1 MNLSLIK
8 KLLPGLIP
16 LFIFIL
22 ADEIW
27 GTRIG
32 LYVALGSG
40 IGELLFYY
48 IKDKKI
54 DGFIILDTGLLLVLG
69 VVSIALENDIFF
81 KIKPAL
87 IETILLAIIAFSLW
101 GPRNLI
107 MTMSRRYLGEL
118 KLDAPQE
125 KAMRMNMIAMFW
137 ITLAHI
143 ILVLYSAEY
152 MSKEAWAF
160 ISGGL
165 FYIFFA
171 TYFVILWLIKQVNT
185 RRFSK
190 EEWFPIVDEEGK
202 ITGKAP
208 RSVCHDGKSML
219 LHPVVHLHLFNSQ
232 GKLFLQK
239 RSITKD
245 IQPGK
250 WDTSVGGHI
259 ALQEKIEDALC
270 REAREEIG
278 LRNFQ
283 PRFIN
288 KYVWESL
295 RERELVF
302 SFITV
307 SEQMPV
313 INKLEISEGRFW
325 SLDEIKKN
333 IGKGI
338 FTPNFEKEFEMLGRA
353 MDDSTPLPR

>member
-1 MNLSLIK
+1 MNLSLLK

-40 IGELLFYY
+40 IAELLFYY
-48 IKDKKI
+48 IRDRKI
-54 DGFIILDTGLLLVLG
+54 EGFIILDTGLLIVLG
-69 VVSIALENDIFF
+69 VVSIALQNDLFF

-87 IETILLAIIAFSLW
+87 IEAILLAIIAFSLW

-107 MTMSRRYLGEL
+107 MTMSVRYLGEM
-118 KLDAPQE
+118 KLDAAQE

-143 ILVLYSAEY
+143 LLVLYSAKY

-171 TYFVILWLIKQVNT
+171 VYFVILWLIRQFNI
-185 RRFSK
+185 RRFGK
-190 EEWFPIVDEEGK
+190 EEWFPLVDEEGK

-208 RSVCHDGKSML
+208 RSVCHDGKSKL
-219 LHPVVHLHLFNSQ
+219 LHPVVHLHLFNRL
-232 GKLFLQK
+232 GELYLQK
-239 RSITKD
+239 RSMTKD

-259 ALQEKIEDALC
+259 GLQEKIEDALF

-278 LRNFQ
+278 LREFQ
-283 PRFIN
+283 PQFIH
-288 KYVWESL
+288 KYVWESP

-302 SFITV
+302 SFVTV
-307 SEQMPV
+307 SDRMLV
-313 INKLEISEGRFW
+313 IDKTEISEGRFW
-325 SLDEIKKN
+325 TIDEIKKN

-338 FTPNFEKEFEMLGRA
+338 FTPNFENEFDMLLRSMTG
-353 MDDSTPLPR
+353 

>member
-8 KLLPGLIP
+8 KLLPGLVP

-27 GTRIG
+27 GTRVG
-32 LYVALGSG
+32 LYVALATG
-40 IGELLFYY
+40 IGELLFYF
-48 IKDKKI
+48 IRDKKI

-87 IETILLAIIAFSLW
+87 IEAILLAIIAFSLW

-107 MTMSRRYLGEL
+107 MTMSVRYLGEM
-118 KLDAPQE
+118 KLDEAQE
-125 KAMRMNMIAMFW
+125 KAMRLNMIAMFW

-143 ILVLYSAEY
+143 ILVFYSAEY

-165 FYIFFA
+165 FYIFFGL
-171 TYFVILWLIKQVNT
+171 YFAILWLIRQVNN
-185 RRFSK
+185 RRYGK
-190 EEWFPIVDEEGK
+190 EEWFPVVDEEGK

-232 GKLFLQK
+232 GKLYLQK
-239 RSITKD
+239 RSMTKD

-259 ALQEKIEDALC
+259 GLQEKIEDALA
-270 REAREEIG
+270 REASEELG
-278 LRNFQ
+278 LCNFQ
-283 PRFIN
+283 PQFIN
-288 KYVWESL
+288 KYVWESP

-302 SFITV
+302 SFVTV
-307 SEQMPV
+307 SDQMPV

-325 SLDEIKKN
+325 SMDEIKKN
-333 IGKGI
+333 IGKGV
-338 FTPNFEKEFEMLGRA
+338 FTPNFEKEVEMLVDPHA
-353 MDDSTPLPR
+353 PLR

>member
-1 MNLSLIK
+1 MNLSILK

-40 IGELLFYY
+40 IAELLFYY
-48 IKDKKI
+48 IRDRKI
-54 DGFIILDTGLLLVLG
+54 EGFIILDTGLLIVLG
-69 VVSIALENDIFF
+69 VVSIALQNDLFF

-87 IETILLAIIAFSLW
+87 IEAILLAIIAFSLW

-107 MTMSRRYLGEL
+107 MTMSVRYLGEM
-118 KLDAPQE
+118 KLDAAQE

-143 ILVLYSAEY
+143 LLVLYSAKY

-171 TYFVILWLIKQVNT
+171 VYFVILWLIRQFNI

-190 EEWFPIVDEEGK
+190 EEWFPLVDEEGK

-208 RSVCHDGKSML
+208 RSVCHDGKSKL
-219 LHPVVHLHLFNSQ
+219 LHPVVHLHLFNRQ
-232 GKLFLQK
+232 GELYLQK
-239 RSITKD
+239 RSMTKD

-259 ALQEKIEDALC
+259 GLQEKIEDALF
-270 REAREEIG
+270 REAREELG
-278 LRNFQ
+278 LREFQ
-283 PRFIN
+283 PQFIH
-288 KYVWESL
+288 KYVWESP

-302 SFITV
+302 SFVTV
-307 SEQMPV
+307 SDRMPV
-313 INKLEISEGRFW
+313 IDFTEISEGRFW
-325 SLDEIKKN
+325 SIDEIKKN

-338 FTPNFEKEFEMLGRA
+338 FTPNFENEFDMLLKS
-353 MDDSTPLPR
+353 MTV

>member
-8 KLLPGLIP
+8 KLLPGLLP
-16 LFIFIL
+16 LLIFII

-27 GTRIG
+27 GTQVG

-48 IKDKKI
+48 IRDKKI
-54 DGFIILDTGLLLVLG
+54 DKFILLDTGLLIVLG
-69 VVSIALENDIFF
+69 VVSIALENDLFF

-87 IETILLAIIAFSLW
+87 IEFILLVIIAFSLW

-107 MTMSRRYLGEL
+107 MTMSKRYLGEMQL
-118 KLDAPQE
+118 NADQE

-152 MSKEAWAF
+152 MSREAWAF

-171 TYFVILWLIKQVNT
+171 VYFAILWLIKQLSI

-190 EEWFPIVDEEGK
+190 EEWFPVVDEEGK

-219 LHPVVHLHLFNSQ
+219 LHPVVHLHLFNKE
-232 GKLFLQK
+232 GELFLQK
-239 RSITKD
+239 RSVNKD

-250 WDTSVGGHI
+250 WDTSAGGHI
-259 ALQEKIEDALC
+259 GLQEKIGEALS
-270 REAREEIG
+270 RETGEEIG
-278 LRNFQ
+278 IKDFEPQYL
-283 PRFIN
+283 N
-288 KYVWESL
+288 KYVWESS

-302 SFITV
+302 SFVTV

-313 INKLEISEGRFW
+313 INKDE
-325 SLDEIKKN
+325 LDEGKFWTLDEVKKN
-333 IGKGI
+333 MGKNI
-338 FTPNFEKEFEMLGRA
+338 FTPNFEHEFGMMMTTFYSL
-353 MDDSTPLPR
+353 TPL